1 LFTRADV
8 YLCARMMKWF
18 LFPVFAIGLIA
29 CFEQGDCSD
38 VSSNVMQVNFY
49 SNSTKAKL
57 FIDLDSIKM
66 VGWDTVMYEADS
78 IATVTLPLN
87 PAVPN
92 MTYIFYYDD
101 TQATLELKYKFQTFA
116 LAPDCNAIDII
127 TLSDATGITIQD
139 LTISQPKLTSSV
151 VENIKLYF

>member
-1 LFTRADV
+1 
-8 YLCARMMKWF
+8 MMRF
-18 LFPVFAIGLIA
+18 LFPFLAIALVS

-49 SNSTKAKL
+49 SNSTKAAL
-57 FIDLDSIKM
+57 EIDLDSIKM
-66 VGWDTVMYEADS
+66 IGWDTVMYEAESLDE
-78 IATVTLPLN
+78 VTLPLN

-101 TQATLELKYKFQTFA
+101 TQATLDIKYKFQTFA

-139 LTISQPKLTSSV
+139 LTISQPKLTSRV

>member
-1 LFTRADV
+1 
-8 YLCARMMKWF
+8 MKRF
-18 LFPVFAIGLIA
+18 LFPVLAIALFS

-49 SNSTKAKL
+49 SNSTKVAL
-57 FIDLDSIKM
+57 TIDLDSVKM
-66 VGWDTVMYEADS
+66 VGWDTVMYEAKS
-78 IATVTLPLN
+78 LSTVKLPLN

-92 MTYIFYYDD
+92 MTYIFYYDE
-101 TQATLELKYKFQTFA
+101 TQATLDINYKFQTFA

-127 TLSDATGITIQD
+127 TLSDVTGTTIQD

>member
-1 LFTRADV
+1 
-8 YLCARMMKWF
+8 MKWF
-18 LFPVFAIGLIA
+18 LFPVFAIALIA

-49 SNSTKAKL
+49 SNSTKAAL
-57 FIDLDSIKM
+57 TIDLDSIKM

-78 IATVTLPLN
+78 IATVKLPLN

-92 MTYIFYYDD
+92 MTYIFYYDN
-101 TQATLELKYKFQTFA
+101 TQATLDIKYNFQTFA
-116 LAPDCNAIDII
+116 LAPDCKAIDII

-139 LTISQPKLTSSV
+139 ITISQPKLTSSV